1 MNGFRSMSSILRFV
15 IIVLVVLVAVVVL
28 AACGEVMCGPC
39 ADASCARADRSETAR
54 QTLRRILGA
63 LGPGVAALFLA
74 LGPLLRRFVAGH
86 TDARPSF
93 ALAPIS
99 ALRI

>member
-1 MNGFRSMSSILRFV
+1 MPSILRFV
-15 IIVLVVLVAVVVL
+15 VIALIVLVAVVVL
-28 AACGEVMCGPC
+28 GACGEVICGPC

-54 QTLRRILGA
+54 HTLRRILSA
-63 LGPGVAALFLA
+63 LGSGAAAFLA
-74 LGPLLRRFVAGH
+74 LGPLLRRFLAGD
-86 TDARPSF
+86 TTARPSF

>member
-1 MNGFRSMSSILRFV
+1 MSSILRFA
-15 IIVLVVLVAVVVL
+15 IIALVVLAAVVVL
-28 AACGEVMCGPC
+28 GACGEVICGPC

-54 QTLRRILGA
+54 HTLRRILTA
-63 LGPGVAALFLA
+63 LGTGVDAAFLA
-74 LGPLLRRFVAGH
+74 LGPLLRRFVAGR
-86 TDARPSF
+86 TNARPSF

>member
-1 MNGFRSMSSILRFV
+1 MPSILRFV
-15 IIVLVVLVAVVVL
+15 IIALVVLVAVVVL
-28 AACGEVMCGPC
+28 GACGEVICGPC

-54 QTLRRILGA
+54 HTLRRILSA
-63 LGPGVAALFLA
+63 LGSGVTAAFLA
-74 LGPLLRRFVAGH
+74 LGPLLRRFVAGD